1 MSTRRK
7 KGKENEGQVRR
18 MRSRGRRIGS
28 RGRIVGRGRRM
39 RKRAEW
45 REEKGGGG
53 GEQRMWKRKR
63 KKREGAK
70 RREREDG
77 IWKLGKGRV
86 KGKEIKEGVSKNG
99 KNSDRLIRKTTNN
112 GSEKNRTIE
121 I

>member
-1 MSTRRK
+1 
-7 KGKENEGQVRR
+7 
-18 MRSRGRRIGS
+18 
-28 RGRIVGRGRRM
+28 M